1 MATEL
6 ASAYISLSLETSRIP
21 AQVRTALNGVGR
33 QADQAG
39 RDAGN
44 RFSSGMSSGLKT
56 LAGAAGITAGVAGVT
71 AAFKSA
77 LTTGMDFTTSMNTM
91 QSVSSA
97 SAAQMQKVSAA
108 ARQLANDTSL
118 PATSATDAASA
129 MVELAKGGFTV
140 EQSMQAARGTLQL
153 AAAAQ
158 IDAATAA
165 TIQSQALQA
174 FGKSADYAGTTADIL
189 ANAANASSAEI
200 TDVAAALQQSGTVA
214 NQFGLTMTD
223 TAAAIALMANAG
235 IQGSDAGTLLKSALL
250 ALTDQGKPAQGAI
263 EELGLQVYDAQGKF
277 VGLSKLFGDLNKA
290 SKTMTAEQYQAA
302 TATLFGSDAM
312 RLAGIAAQSGAEGY
326 DAMVVAMGRQGSA
339 AEVAAAKTRGL
350 PGAWERFKNAVE
362 SASLTLYDAIQGP
375 LTAGLE
381 SASGGV
387 NKLVEAAQNAAP
399 AVGAF
404 LTRVKDAAVGAYTAL
419 RDSGKLEEWG
429 NRLKNIWSQLSEA
442 VSNVAPIFLQFSQ
455 IAAKAAAAMGFA
467 AWESLLAVLESVSTI
482 LNVAVVPVLQL
493 LADIAGASE
502 TATIALVAAFMLFK
516 TVPAV
521 MASVRGAFAP
531 ITAAAR
537 NATTQ
542 VRTLASAQGAIV
554 QTSNMGA
561 VSMGRFGSAIATLGQ
576 STPVIARMQQSF
588 VNAAAG
594 ASHFARTAGT
604 VRAAGSGL
612 AAAGSSIAGVF
623 GGPVGLAFTAAAIG
637 GMAWMSAVQQQKA
650 ATEAYETSLKT
661 LAKSQQEVTSSL
673 LESYGSVNQD
683 VFNDAKSSVNAYM
696 DTLDKESKRAPGMF
710 QKIVSFATNPIV
722 GTKTRAD
729 ELEEVAKKAGSA
741 AEAIQNLGLT
751 EDQLTRAITGG
762 AGSWQGYGDS
772 LRGMGDAGKKAADGL
787 QQLRDNFL
795 QSQESGRRLSPG
807 ILELN
812 DAMRVFADTTSSAS
826 DKSNALKTAL
836 DRLAGVAPDK
846 QEALNQYNN
855 TIRQVAETTA
865 AAWDQTQ
872 GFGDALKNQ
881 DGTVNTATA
890 NGSKLYESLKSI
902 RDATVDAAAAGNEM
916 GPVFA
921 QNEEQFAALAR
932 STGLPIE
939 AIQNMARQM
948 GYIPSAI
955 NTTVSLQG
963 GDEASRQLGAISEK
977 FNALPNNGQPKIIEV
992 VPSDLNETTRTELEA
1007 LGFELKEIDKNGVK
1021 TVQVTATEN
1030 ATPLLNGVVQ
1040 QLLALDGTTAGPKVD
1055 LNKEQFNLKDEE
1067 AKRQLDALS
1076 VMVVQPQ
1083 AGLIIDK
1090 LLAGKAV
1097 SAQELAILDQTQT
1110 NPKVDMAIDLIMQ
1123 KIGLVNAELDRAAIA
1138 RQVQFNIT
1146 TGSPNGYG
1154 GTGAAAELRGTGAD
1168 GGFRAYAAGGINN
1181 LPKSAMIQ
1189 NPKANL
1195 VQWAEPETGGEAFIP
1210 LAPSKRKRSLEI
1222 WQKTGELLGAKFQTF
1237 ENGGIRASDFDD
1249 LAKGGF
1255 GASRPLT
1262 GAPYDWGGINWG
1274 DCSGAMSAFAN
1285 LAAGLPVWGS
1295 RFATGNEADALAQ
1308 RGARPGRGS
1317 AGDLIFGWLNGGP
1330 GGGHT
1335 AGILPSGRAVEM
1347 GGGNDGGMYGGNPN
1361 FGQFTDWAHFPASM
1375 FGPSWTDPG
1384 SDPGGFVTR
1393 PDGTVIKPG
1402 DADYSASGSGSSST
1416 SSVDSSSKPSS
1427 ISDVFAAGASGF
1439 VKGQVQDLLGIFQ
1452 IPDSPAALDA
1462 YNQYTSETEQRRK
1475 QWDEAKKSRSE
1486 LESQQR
1492 SEMTTPPSVAPSNPS
1507 PNQLLQ
1513 DAQVTYDPSKGAAQW
1528 EPYMLRVLD
1537 MLTLP
1542 HDLLSKFREQV
1553 DIESGGDPNAVNTG
1567 YSAGGGHP
1575 SGLTQTLPDTFNAF
1589 KSQDLADNIFDPLAN
1604 LFAGANYVQNDPKYA
1619 GRGMAAIWPTT
1630 AGYANGGPIRGL
1642 GGPKSDS
1649 VPLWGSN
1656 GEFMHTAED
1665 YKRNRWAVHAI
1676 HNGATLEPVAAGRNS
1691 GPSVTYNIQAGNTE
1705 RAFNQ
1710 AQRRE
1715 KQRAAIGLGRI

>member
-21 AQVRTALNGVGR
+21 AQARAALNGVGR

-381 SASGGV
+381 VASGGV
-387 NKLVEAAQNAAP
+387 NKLVEAAQNAAL
-399 AVGAF
+399 AVGGF
-404 LTRVKDAAVGAYTAL
+404 LSRIGNGLRDAYQTL
-419 RDSGKLEEWG
+419 QDSGKLEEWG
-429 NRLKNIWSQLSEA
+429 LRLKNIWNQIGQAAE
-442 VSNVAPIFLQFSQ
+442 NVGPIILQFSQ

-467 AWESLLAVLESVSTI
+467 AWEALLATLESVSTI
-482 LNVAVVPVLQL
+482 LNVAVVPVLQAFAS
-493 LADIAGASE
+493 LAGVSE
-502 TATIALVAAFMLFK
+502 KATVALVAAFLLFK
-516 TVPAV
+516 TVPGV
-521 MASVRGAFAP
+521 MAAVRGAISPLAA
-531 ITAAAR
+531 TAR
-537 NATTQ
+537 SATTQ
-542 VRTLASAQGAIV
+542 VQSLATAQRAVV
-554 QTSNMGA
+554 QTSAMGA
-561 VSMGRFGSAIATLGQ
+561 VSMGRFGSAVAQLGQ
-576 STPVIARMQQSF
+576 TTPVIARMQQSF

-594 ASHFARTAGT
+594 ANHFNRTAGA
-604 VRAAGSGL
+604 VRAAGTGL

-623 GGPVGLAFTAAAIG
+623 GGAVGLGFTAAVVG
-637 GMAWMSAVQQQKA
+637 GMALMSSFQKAKATADAYKSSLAELGNQQKEMGVLLMKSSGA
-650 ATEAYETSLKT
+650 KTTEVYQALTSQVDQLSASLK
-661 LAKSQQEVTSSL
+661 AAGE
-673 LESYGSVNQD
+673 
-683 VFNDAKSSVNAYM
+683 NDAKFSTHFM
-696 DTLDKESKRAPGMF
+696 DALSFGAEDQAAKLDA
-710 QKIVSFATNPIV
+710 A
-722 GTKTRAD
+722 
-729 ELEEVAKKAGSA
+729 AKKAQDA
-741 AEAIQNLGLT
+741 QVAIGKLGLT
-751 EDQLTRAITGG
+751 SDQVAQRVAGGNVQWATFRRELESTG
-762 AGSWQGYGDS
+762 AGGREAANQLQG
-772 LRGMGDAGKKAADGL
+772 
-787 QQLRDNFL
+787 LRDKF
-795 QSQESGRRLSPG
+795 QAQADMASRVVPG
-807 ILELN
+807 ITDLRQ
-812 DAMRVFADTTSSAS
+812 AMTVLGSETASAA
-826 DKSNALKTAL
+826 DKSNALKAAL
-836 DRLAGVAPDK
+836 DALNPARTKSEALAKHNQVVRDIADAT
-846 QEALNQYNN
+846 QEA
-855 TIRQVAETTA
+855 I
-865 AAWDQTQ
+865 DKTQ
-872 GFGDALKNQ
+872 GFGDTLGGVK
-881 DGTVNTATA
+881 GVLEGSTA
-890 NGSKLYESLKSI
+890 NGEKLRESILSI
-902 RDATVDAAAAGNEM
+902 VDATVEANANGANMAEVN
-916 GPVFA
+916 A
-921 QNEEQFAALAR
+921 RNEESFKQLATQAGVSVGEIKAVADELGYGDITLAIKASGSSEVIQELAAVKKAF
-932 STGLPIE
+932 
-939 AIQNMARQM
+939 
-948 GYIPSAI
+948 
-955 NTTVSLQG
+955 
-963 GDEASRQLGAISEK
+963 DEAGGKKTVE
-977 FNALPNNGQPKIIEV
+977 IESGLV
-992 VPSDLNETTRTELEA
+992 TDATRKKLEE
-1007 LGFELKEIDKNGVK
+1007 LGFKITQMPDGK
-1021 TVQVTATEN
+1021 TVQITASDG
-1030 ATPLLNGVVQ
+1030 ATPLL
-1040 QLLALDGTTAGPKVD
+1040 TAVINKVIEVGGMSAIPKIDADVS
-1055 LNKEQFNLKDEE
+1055 QFFLKDQE
-1067 AKRQLDALS
+1067 ARNHLASLNLAEAYPS
-1076 VMVVQPQ
+1076 V
-1083 AGLIIDK
+1083 GLIIQK
-1090 LLAGKAV
+1090 LIEGKQV
-1097 SAQELAILDQTQT
+1097 SMAELTALDQTVA
-1110 NPKVDMAIDLIMQ
+1110 NPQAKMEITKIMEDLGI
-1123 KIGLVNAELDRAAIA
+1123 VNAELDRVASPRTAFIDTVV
-1138 RQVQFNIT
+1138 RGTST
-1146 TGSPNGYG
+1146 TGDRGFSVPG
-1154 GTGAAAELRGTGAD
+1154 GGMGPPSNAD
-1168 GGFRAYAAGGINN
+1168 GSIRRYAAGGINN
-1181 LPKSAMIQ
+1181 LPESALIQ
-1189 NPKANL
+1189 RADPSGGL

-1210 LAPSKRKRSLEI
+1210 LAPAKRKRSLQI

-1237 ENGGIRASDFDD
+1237 ANGGIRASDFDE

-1255 GASRPLT
+1255 GASQPLT
-1262 GAPYDWGGINWG
+1262 GAPYVWGGINWG

-1285 LAAGLPVWGS
+1285 LAAGLPVFGS
-1295 RFATGNEADALAQ
+1295 RFATGNEAEALAQ

-1335 AGILPSGRAVEM
+1335 AGILPSGMAVEM

-1375 FGPSWTDPG
+1375 FGPTWTDPG
-1384 SDPGGFVTR
+1384 DDPGGYVTR
-1393 PDGTVIKPG
+1393 PDGTVVPSGVNG
-1402 DADYSASGSGSSST
+1402 DFSTSGSGSGLSSGI
-1416 SSVDSSSKPSS
+1416 SSSKPSS
-1427 ISDVFAAGASGF
+1427 ISDVFGIGAGAF
-1439 VKGQVQDLLGIFQ
+1439 VKGQVADLLGVLS

-1475 QWDEAKKSRSE
+1475 QWDEAKKSRSD

-1492 SEMTTPPSVAPSNPS
+1492 SEMTATPPSVAPSNPS
-1507 PNQLLQ
+1507 QQQLLQ

-1589 KSQDLADNIFDPLAN
+1589 KSQDLADSIFDPLAN

-1619 GRGMAAIWPTT
+1619 GRGLAAIWPTT
-1630 AGYANGGPIRGL
+1630 AGYADGGPIRGL